1 VDLFVLFQV
10 TRPLPNILQERRIIT
25 MPEKK
30 AAKKVVGMTE
40 GLMAL
45 IGFAIA
51 CVLGL
56 LAQ

>member
-1 VDLFVLFQV
+1 
-10 TRPLPNILQERRIIT
+10 

-30 AAKKVVGMTE
+30 GEKKVVGMTQ

-45 IGFAIA
+45 IFFAIA
-51 CVLGL
+51 FVLGL

>member
-1 VDLFVLFQV
+1 
-10 TRPLPNILQERRIIT
+10 

-30 AAKKVVGMTE
+30 EKKVVGMTQ

-45 IGFAIA
+45 IFFAVA
-51 CVLGL
+51 FVLGL

>member
-1 VDLFVLFQV
+1 
-10 TRPLPNILQERRIIT
+10 

-30 AAKKVVGMTE
+30 AAKTVGMTE

-45 IGFAIA
+45 IFFAIA
-51 CVLGL
+51 FVLGL

>member
-1 VDLFVLFQV
+1 
-10 TRPLPNILQERRIIT
+10 

-30 AAKKVVGMTE
+30 AEKKVIGMTQ

-45 IGFAIA
+45 IFFVVAF
-51 CVLGL
+51 VLGL

>member
-1 VDLFVLFQV
+1 
-10 TRPLPNILQERRIIT
+10 

-30 AAKKVVGMTE
+30 AGKKVIGVTE

-45 IGFAIA
+45 IFFAIA
-51 CVLGL
+51 VVLGL

>member
-1 VDLFVLFQV
+1 VDLFVLLQV
-10 TRPLPNILQERRIIT
+10 TRPLPKILQERRINT

-45 IGFAIA
+45 VFFAVA
-51 CVLGL
+51 FVLGL